1 MFEFRTLD
9 SESPARRYAAF
20 MEAFSDYSVPVAWS
34 EAEFDAANA
43 RRGADWSLSL
53 GAYEGG
59 RLVGFV
65 MSGSGEW
72 GGRKAAYD
80 MGTGVVPSARGS
92 GLAGLLAE
100 RLKGLLAERG
110 VGLYLL
116 EVIRDNAPA
125 LKTYERAGFRK
136 TRDFECSEGTFVDPG
151 KAPPEGVAVGE
162 LAAFPRAEAAAMR
175 DWEPSWQNSD
185 ASVARN
191 PTPLVILGA
200 REASAP
206 GGAGSG
212 APGAAGA
219 AAGRLLGYAVASP
232 SGTIWQLAVARE
244 ARRRGIG
251 TALLRGL
258 AARTGGALRYINAQS
273 DDAGTRTLLAR
284 SGIREDVGQYEMTLE
299 LE

>member
-1 MFEFRTLD
+1 MLETRTLD

-20 MEAFSDYSVPVAWS
+20 MEAFSDYSVPVTWS

-59 RLVGFV
+59 RLEGFV

-80 MGTGVVPSARGS
+80 MGTGVLPSARGS

-100 RLKGLLAERG
+100 RLKALLAERG
-110 VGLYLL
+110 IGLYLL

-136 TRDFECSEGTFVDPG
+136 TRDFECSEGAFVDPG
-151 KAPPEGVAVGE
+151 KAPPKGVAIDE
-162 LAAFPRAEAAAMR
+162 LATFPRAEAAAMR

-191 PTPLVILGA
+191 PTPLLILGA
-200 REASAP
+200 REASA
-206 GGAGSG
+206 GRG
-212 APGAAGA
+212 APGSAGSGA

-251 TALLRGL
+251 SALLRAL
-258 AARTGGALRYINAQS
+258 AARTGDTLRYINAQS
-273 DDAGTRTLLAR
+273 DDSGTRTLLSR
-284 SGIREDVGQYEMTLE
+284 SGIREDVGQYEMVLE
-299 LE
+299 L

>member
-9 SESPARRYAAF
+9 SETPARRYAAF

-43 RRGADWSLSL
+43 RRGADWSLSP
-53 GAYEGG
+53 GAYEDG

-72 GGRKAAYD
+72 GGRRAAYD

-206 GGAGSG
+206 G
-212 APGAAGA
+212 AAGA

-251 TALLRGL
+251 TALLRAL
-258 AARTGGALRYINAQS
+258 AAKTELPRERVLRWAGLSRSRSMNLSNTVAVAVFEAWRHLGYEGG
-273 DDAGTRTLLAR
+273 G
-284 SGIREDVGQYEMTLE
+284 
-299 LE
+299 